1 MAFVAGLIAVF
12 FAIALRR
19 FDQSPALGGMTTPVQ
34 STMLV
39 ALWVTS
45 TFEAPALRIG
55 FEVSEAAPDRPWV

>member
-1 MAFVAGLIAVF
+1 MAFVAGVVAGFFGIAV
-12 FAIALRR
+12 RR